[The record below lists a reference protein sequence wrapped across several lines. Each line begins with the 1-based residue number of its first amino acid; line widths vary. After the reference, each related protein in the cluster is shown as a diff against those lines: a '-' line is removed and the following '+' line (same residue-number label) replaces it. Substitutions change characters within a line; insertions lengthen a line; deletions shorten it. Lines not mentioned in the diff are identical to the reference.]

1 MKESLLNIEKNLLNR
16 DNTLVNFSS
25 SILKHFGVDPF
36 HSTIKEVDEALK
48 GHKKVAVFLFDGA
61 SEYNLRLYPR
71 TNRFILA
78 HKLKTIYSVN
88 PATTVACTTAFLSA
102 KFPIETGW
110 LGWSLNFPT
119 LGPIDVFTGKSSY
132 SDKRYNPSPINEFAP
147 YTNIGKILTSHGVN
161 AKIAFEYPVENLDGP
176 KNYREALRKYGDF
189 FQKENGEFLYGYF
202 KNPDHTI
209 HGAGVKSFKTHW
221 QFSKIAWFVK
231 RFVKRNP
238 DVIVFT
244 FADHG
249 LIDVTYDDVSAHK
262 DLEDCLSAPISL
274 DCRIPTFFVK
284 EGRKEEFVTLFN
296 RYFGNDYLLVSK
308 EDAISLNYFG
318 EGVPSKA
325 SLTFLGDYI
334 GVAKGKVA
342 MKEYFG
348 KIDPHP
354 CLAHHSGASKEE
366 REVLLAVYNR

>member
-1 MKESLLNIEKNLLNR
+1 MKESLLNIEKNLLNT
-16 DNTLVNFSS
+16 DNTLVNFSN
-25 SILKHFGVDPF
+25 SILKHFGVEPF
-36 HSTIKEVDEALK
+36 HSTIKEVDEALR

-61 SEYNLRLYPR
+61 SEYNLGLYPR
-71 TNRFILA
+71 TNRFIIS

-88 PATTVACTTAFLSA
+88 PATTVACTTAFLSG

-110 LGWSLNFPT
+110 LGWSLNFPE
-119 LGPIDVFTGKSSY
+119 LGPIDVFTSKSSY
-132 SDKRYNPSPINEFAP
+132 SDKRYDPSPINEFAP
-147 YTNIGKILTSHGVN
+147 YTNIGKILTSRGVN

-189 FQKENGEFLYGYF
+189 FKKENGEFLYGYF

-209 HGAGVKSFKTHW
+209 HGAGVKSLKTHW

-231 RFVKRNP
+231 RFVKQNP

-249 LIDVTYDDVSAHK
+249 LINVTYDDISAHK

-284 EGRKEEFVTLFN
+284 EGRKEEFVALFN

-308 EDAISLNYFG
+308 EKAISLNYFG
-318 EGVPSKA
+318 EGRPSKA

-334 GVAKGKVA
+334 GVAKGKAA

-348 KIDPHP
+348 KADPHP